1 MTTPPASDTIV
12 RVGFFLY
19 DGLVRCPLRIVKI
32 DLRPGTGDY
41 EDPPEFAD
49 DQPGTWF
56 RVDLTAAGDPDR
68 WSAGGGY
75 FPTQEEA
82 ERHLKETFTHVYWE
96 D

>member
-1 MTTPPASDTIV
+1 MTPLANDTIV

-19 DGLVRCPLRIVKI
+19 DGA
-32 DLRPGTGDY
+32 
-41 EDPPEFAD
+41 AD

-56 RVDLTAAGDPDR
+56 RVDLTVAGDPDR
-68 WSAGGGY
+68 WSVGGGY
-75 FPTQEEA
+75 FPTQEQA